1 MTRASFLADL
11 ATAKPGD
18 KIVYHTGLL
27 MMDRM
32 FGPTFQ
38 NVHAIGTA
46 ALEAWDENRVHLVQ
60 KRIAPGVCAYIA
72 IKRGGDSVH
81 LRADQKVKNR
91 YVEQRKT
98 RVTAAV
104 KEA

>member
-1 MTRASFLADL
+1 MTRASFLANL

-72 IKRGGDSVH
+72 IKRGDSVH
-81 LRADQKVKNR
+81 LRADQKTKNR
-91 YVEQRKT
+91 YVEQRKS

-104 KEA
+104 REA

>member
-1 MTRASFLADL
+1 MTRMSFLADL
-11 ATAKPGD
+11 STAKAGD

-38 NVHAIGTA
+38 NVHAIATA

-60 KRIAPGVCAYIA
+60 KRIAPGVCTYIA
-72 IKRGGDSVH
+72 IKRPGVH
-81 LRADQKVKNR
+81 LRAEQKTQKHR
-91 YVEQRKT
+91 YPVGRKS
-98 RVTAAV
+98 R
-104 KEA
+104 